1 MAGTRIVR
9 VVNGSPV
16 VVDTRTLA
24 EARAE
29 KAAEIEV
36 AVQARIDA
44 AHAALGWDREG
55 GTLRALRLI
64 DAKTEGPLSA
74 EMQALEVAVQSLNA
88 QIDAA
93 QAARAAAM
101 AAIAAAGTNAA
112 VDAVAL

>member
-9 VVNGSPV
+9 VVNGAAV
-16 VVDTRTLA
+16 TIDTRTLA

-29 KAAEIEV
+29 KTAEIEA

-44 AHAALGWDREG
+44 AHASLGWDREG

-64 DAKTEGPLSA
+64 DAKTDGPLSA
-74 EMQALEVAVQSLNA
+74 EMQALDSAVQWLNG

-93 QAARAAAM
+93 QAARAAAL
-101 AAIAAAGTNAA
+101 AAVTTAGTNAA